1 MNSPPLSLTI
11 QERMS
16 LLKAK
21 SEVLEGTPEQHLKLM
36 MHLCLTNPYLL
47 FPNCEPIL
55 KLFDSFVPRIRQLT
69 YKPQASYL
77 IRCPNCGELV
87 GSCYIKPVF
96 VWCSCNKT
104 PKFGQYHI
112 QKLGSELEL
121 DLKQMKQLDIL
132 YTEVLGEY
140 YALGN

>member
-1 MNSPPLSLTI
+1 MNQPLTLSI
-11 QERMS
+11 QERMA
-16 LLKAK
+16 LLKSK

-36 MHLCLTNPYLL
+36 MHLCLTDPYLL

-55 KLFDSFVPRIRQLT
+55 KLFDSFVPRIRQLK
-69 YKPQASYL
+69 YIPQSSYE

-87 GSCYIKPVF
+87 GSCMVKPLF
-96 VWCSCNKT
+96 CWCHCNKT

-112 QKLGSELEL
+112 NKLGFELGL
-121 DLKQMKQLDIL
+121 DLMQRIQLDVL

-140 YALGN
+140 YALGS